1 MTESAKIKL
10 AFTRADGEAVSKF
23 IYNVNPAAQNSA
35 IVTVGKELEKL
46 QQHSLTALS
55 KTISTEL
62 DLTAA
67 GA

>member
-10 AFTRADGEAVSKF
+10 SFAKADGDDVSKF

-35 IVTVGKELEKL
+35 IVTVGKELSKL
-46 QQHSLTALS
+46 QQHTLTALS

-62 DLTAA
+62 DLTA
-67 GA
+67 GD